1 MATSCRQSTCRQH
14 TNDRP
19 TARTTRIAF
28 HFAEMVAAMM
38 LGMMVFVPIRLSLT
52 GLGYTAV
59 LDGSSIEFQAWM
71 AAFMVAPMVVWMRVR
86 G

>member
-1 MATSCRQSTCRQH
+1 
-14 TNDRP
+14 
-19 TARTTRIAF
+19 
-28 HFAEMVAAMM
+28 MVAAMM
-38 LGMMVFVPIRLSLT
+38 LGMMVFVPTRLSLT
-52 GLGYTAV
+52 GQGYTAL